1 MYVYGEN
8 IPEYKKGDFE
18 WIDDDLNSTTKTLIY
33 LQGCFIINLEY
44 IYCERKINNES
55 CMFRP

>member
-33 LQGCFIINLEY
+33 LQGCFIIEFEY
-44 IYCERKINNES
+44 IYCERKIK
-55 CMFRP
+55 